1 MPVRRAE
8 WRVRSKPISR
18 LVYRAGGFAGVVHH
32 PDVLRSVIRALGQ
45 CHGCPVGRLRH
56 LEVVHSVIAE
66 QIVTTT
72 TSALSRARDMNDAMR
87 KRPGDPWGGPVWGD
101 TRKTR
106 CFS

>member
-45 CHGCPVGRLRH
+45 
-56 LEVVHSVIAE
+56 
-66 QIVTTT
+66 
-72 TSALSRARDMNDAMR
+72 RATAA
-87 KRPGDPWGGPVWGD
+87 G
-101 TRKTR
+101 
-106 CFS
+106 